1 MERRAQP
8 LDRAA
13 LNGWIESV
21 VQHVDAWMSDEDFD
35 SGARWNEAIA
45 FHRVQFRF
53 AMEIKGTLSRL
64 LGPAS
69 RKPTLTRDRSVQRSD
84 HSVLEL
90 SPVVAAAKLQDPGL

>member
-1 MERRAQP
+1 VERRAQP

-21 VQHVDAWMSDEDFD
+21 VQHVDAWMSDEDLD

-53 AMEIKGTLSRL
+53 AMEIKGTAADFSDPHPANRPFYGHRL
-64 LGPAS
+64 I
-69 RKPTLTRDRSVQRSD
+69 
-84 HSVLEL
+84 
-90 SPVVAAAKLQDPGL
+90 